1 MVAAEDELVAVNLM
15 EQVKQV
21 LNEYNKRKR
30 VITRSEGFAVAKTS
44 NAKPSCTVIAMRLS
58 TSLQTSADCT
68 EGKLRSESPQ
78 WMQYSKRPRF
88 ERSN

>member
-44 NAKPSCTVIAMRLS
+44 NAWLYEARNH
-58 TSLQTSADCT
+58 
-68 EGKLRSESPQ
+68 SP
-78 WMQYSKRPRF
+78 PRICHM
-88 ERSN
+88 